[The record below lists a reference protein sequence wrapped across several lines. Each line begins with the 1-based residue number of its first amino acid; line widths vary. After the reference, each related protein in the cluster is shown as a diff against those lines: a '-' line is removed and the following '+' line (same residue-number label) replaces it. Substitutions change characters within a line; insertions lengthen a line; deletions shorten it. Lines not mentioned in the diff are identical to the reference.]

1 MDDIAVVG
9 IGLRFPGNASSPEE
23 LWKVLERGESQ
34 WSEFPKDRLNIDGY
48 YHPGGDRQGSISFR
62 GAHFLK
68 GDFAAF
74 DASFFSVAAEDA
86 KAIDPQQ
93 RILLEASY
101 EALENGNS
109 PSLTPRA
116 HIDTEVTAGIKKEDI
131 DGSDTAVYVG
141 SFVKDYEQV
150 CLRDPDWQPQYAAT
164 GNGIAIMANR
174 ISYFFNLHGPSMT
187 IDTGCSG
194 SLVSVHLA
202 AQSLRSGESSLAIAA
217 GAGMILTPN
226 TMMPMTALNFL
237 SPDGK
242 CFTFDAR
249 ANGYG
254 RGEGIGVVIL
264 KRLSDALR
272 DNDTIRAVIRAT
284 KVNQDGHTTGI
295 TLPSKEAQVANITSI
310 YESAGLDFNQTAYVE
325 CHGTGTQAGDWR
337 ELKAISESLASARTV
352 DNPIVVGSV
361 KPNIGHLEGA
371 AGVAGLIKGVLTL
384 EHGKIPPNIN
394 FENGNP
400 DIDFQA
406 WKVKVPTQMLDWP
419 LSGLRR
425 VSVNCFG
432 FGGTNAHV
440 ILDEAPKYMS
450 ARGLQG
456 NHNSLVT
463 SSAKA
468 SIPDCNTTA
477 GFDPQLFCFSSHEKS
492 GLRRVVESHLPY
504 LSSEEG
510 KEPNFLRNYAYTL
523 GSRRSILEWKHTVVA
538 KSREE
543 LVEKLQSID
552 EAQFSRTSKNKEP
565 KICFLFCGQGAQ
577 FAQMGKDL
585 LPFEAFR
592 DSLEAASS
600 YMKNTLGSPFDLVE
614 EILKGPGE
622 SRISDPRIA
631 QPATTAVQ
639 VALVELLDSF
649 YIAPNYVVGH
659 SSGEIAAAYASGALT
674 KEAAWEV
681 AYYRGVAAS
690 SIYLRT
696 PQLNGAMM
704 VVGLSLLDVRAHFRT
719 SSYRCEIACANSSR
733 STTLSGTKDCI
744 LRAHREFSAKNVF
757 CRILPVQVAY
767 HSSHMLLVENEYK
780 SALALI
786 TPRDDLKALMYS
798 SVTGKRVE
806 GSDLDK
812 HYWAE
817 NLVSHVDFFGAMVS
831 MMKLPALALPE
842 VIIELSPTAALRS
855 PTLDTISDMRHKAS
869 ISYVSVLER
878 KVHGA
883 ISLLQT
889 IGELWSRGYSI
900 NMKKVVSR
908 GSYHVPLKCLAD
920 LPPYPW
926 NHTKS
931 YWHESHLGRANRF
944 REFPRQD
951 LIGAPTADAISFEP
965 RWRGFLRISENPWIQ
980 DHQVQKTII
989 YPAAGM
995 VTMALEGI
1003 CQLIKD
1009 DTTLLGYEITDMRID
1024 KAMIVPSTAHG
1035 LEMAMNF
1042 KRASPVAT
1050 DQKNSPRFEFSIY
1063 SKQLDASWE
1072 QHATGL
1078 IQARHKQG
1086 EWKATFRRHQKRY
1099 ESIEAT
1105 CEESIV
1111 PRQLYEL
1118 LDIVG
1123 MNYGTLFQNITQ
1135 IRKGDNVCVSQV
1147 CVPDTKSKMP
1157 AKFEYDHL
1165 IHPATLDSM
1174 FQTLFAIDN
1183 EPMVPTFIK
1192 SIFVS
1197 SDISRDQGRTFTGYA
1212 SAARTGIRDA
1222 NADIAMTQS
1231 CWTKPSVIING
1242 LHFTGIS
1249 SPDPSAGGFLPNHR
1263 TLCTNVVWQQDFI
1276 HSRTPFAEFLVM
1288 SLAHKYPGISIL
1300 QVGGSKLIAQAVAR
1314 NCQQCGLNSRK
1325 PWFSRY
1331 SVARVSENDD
1341 LLDFLPLSK
1350 GTAWENLVEER
1361 CIDGSEPMP
1370 EYDLIIVCNLEGV
1383 DTSSLFKHLKRPGCL
1398 LEACSKTTGQFTQ
1411 GETVYFQ
1418 TLKKPETPGLK
1429 FRVHRHDV
1437 TMDPKATSDAV
1448 ILLPT
1453 APQPEATSLAG
1464 NLIMQRNSWLTLH
1477 TMRLCEVL
1485 GDPERLKGKTVI
1497 SLLDFAGGETNHAS
1511 VFHWNEGDFNA
1522 FHALQKNARGVLW
1535 ITRSANM
1542 AGKNPKGA
1550 PIIALARTLMSEDPL
1565 KLIVTLDLSMETPLN
1580 SPSVVRNILFT
1591 FLRSFKVAKGLAPRE
1606 LEYAEKHGS
1615 LYIPRLVPIHPLND
1629 IVENSISTE
1638 VLRVPFH
1645 SHPRHLEL
1653 HIARPGL
1660 DDSEMTFTPGTI
1672 FNPKAG
1678 DVEIIFDSA
1687 TLNHI
1692 DLETVMGRT
1701 VDSAVGADFRG
1712 LVSRTGRNVSDLMPG
1727 DRVSG
1732 LVVDGSMQ
1740 NTTQVDSRFV
1750 RKWPYDLTLS
1760 QCVSAYYS
1768 LVKVGRLGRG
1778 KTVLVHAGAS
1788 SFGLAAI
1795 AIASQLSIEVFA
1807 TVKGQDTCL
1816 QRTALRRLGLKN
1828 YYILEAD
1835 SDSFV
1840 KVVCDRTGGKG
1851 VDLVYN
1857 STQDHVEANFECG
1870 TIVQFANKSPCPPTI
1885 RVASTST
1892 SFVSFDLASLLKHD
1906 ADYVSEMLDD
1916 LVKLAE
1922 DDEERFAVDKD
1933 LFKCVK
1939 LPDVKQAFQLV
1950 EKSPYLGLV
1959 TVTGGL
1965 SANPLVPIL
1974 APKRIMHLHQALCK
1988 HSTYLLAGGLGGLGR
2003 SICEL
2008 LVKNGAEHIA
2018 FLSRSGAS
2026 SEASRRFIEE
2036 LTKKGIDAR
2045 VYQADIC
2052 DAKALEK
2059 VIEQDI
2065 LVDMPPIRGVFQCAA
2080 VIKDAV
2086 FENMTY
2092 SDWDAAFRPKTVG
2105 SDNLVRIISAHFTDP
2120 FFIFL
2125 ASSAGAIGNRGQAN
2139 YAAGNYFEDALA
2151 WSCRAQGTH
2160 AVSID
2165 LGPVLG
2171 AGMLAEDAEIL
2182 DMLRASGFYGIRH
2195 QDFLTMIT
2203 HAITMEIA
2211 PGVAMPSR
2219 VIMGIGTGGLI
2230 RQNQPADPYWT
2241 RTAVYSYLNLI
2252 DMPSPDLTVVDGSE
2266 KVDMRS
2272 MLSWCADADAAAQ
2285 TVTTGLSHMLAK
2297 AMNMLPEEIDTGKP
2311 PNVYGVDSLVAVGVR
2326 NWVVTNCGVEVSV
2339 FEVLSNRTIAELGA
2353 EVAVRGGFGLERN

>member
-9 IGLRFPGNASSPEE
+9 IGLRFPGDASSPEG

-48 YHPGGDRQGSISFR
+48 YHPSGDRQGSISFR

-68 GDFAAF
+68 GDFSAF

-93 RILLEASY
+93 RILLETSY
-101 EALENGNS
+101 EALEN
-109 PSLTPRA
+109 
-116 HIDTEVTAGIKKEDI
+116 AGIRKEDI

-174 ISYFFNLHGPSMT
+174 ISYYFNLHGPSMT

-264 KRLSDALR
+264 KRLQDALR

-284 KVNQDGHTTGI
+284 RVNQDGHTTGI

-337 ELKAISESLASARTV
+337 ELKAISESLASVRTV
-352 DNPIVVGSV
+352 GNPIIVGSV

-406 WKVKVPTQMLDWP
+406 WKVKVPTEMMEWP
-419 LSGLRR
+419 LPGLRR

-440 ILDEAPKYMS
+440 IMDEAPKYMS

-468 SIPDCNTTA
+468 SISEYSPTA
-477 GFDPQLFCFSSHEKS
+477 GFDPQVFCFSSHEKS
-492 GLRRVVESHLPY
+492 GLRRVMESHLRY
-504 LSSEEG
+504 VNSQEG
-510 KEPNFLRNYAYTL
+510 NEPNFLRNYAYTI
-523 GSRRSILEWKHTVVA
+523 GSRRSSLEWKHTVVA
-538 KSREE
+538 KSRGE
-543 LVEKLQSID
+543 LIEKLQGID
-552 EAQFSRTSKNKEP
+552 ETKFVRAPKNIKP

-600 YMKNTLGSPFDLVE
+600 YMKKNLGSSFDVLE
-614 EILKGPGE
+614 EILKDENE
-622 SRISDPRIA
+622 SRISIPQIA

-639 VALVELLDSF
+639 VALVDLLDSF
-649 YIAPNYVVGH
+649 LITPNYVLGH
-659 SSGEIAAAYASGALT
+659 SSGEVAAAYASGALT
-674 KEAAWEV
+674 REAAWEV
-681 AYYRGVAAS
+681 AYYRGVVAS
-690 SIYLRT
+690 SIKYEM
-696 PQLNGAMM
+696 PQAQGSMM
-704 VVGLSLLDVRAHFRT
+704 VVGLSVDDVEAHLST
-719 SSYRCEIACANSSR
+719 SSYQCEVACINGPR
-733 STTLSGTKDCI
+733 STTLSGTSECI
-744 LRAHREFSAKNVF
+744 LQANYDFSSKNIF

-767 HSSHMLLVENEYK
+767 HSSHMRSVANEYE
-780 SALALI
+780 SALALV
-786 TPRDDLKALMYS
+786 TPREHIRGVRMFS
-798 SVTGKRVE
+798 SVTGEPVE
-806 GSDLDK
+806 GSSLGK
-812 HYWAE
+812 CYWTN
-817 NLVSHVDFFGAMVS
+817 NLVSPVLFWFAMHS
-831 MMKLPALALPE
+831 MLTLPAEEHPH
-842 VIIELSPTAALRS
+842 VILELSPAAALRS
-855 PTLDTISDMRHKAS
+855 PTMDIIGSTTNYDRATC
-869 ISYVSVLER
+869 YASVLEG
-878 KVHGA
+878 KGIHGA
-883 ISLLQT
+883 ISLL
-889 IGELWSRGYSI
+889 GVVGGLWALGLSI
-900 NMKKVVSR
+900 SMKKVVSR
-908 GSYHVPLKCLAD
+908 GSYQVPLKCLAD

-1003 CQLIKD
+1003 RQLIKGD
-1009 DTTLLGYEITDMRID
+1009 KELLGYDITDMRID
-1024 KAMIVPSTAHG
+1024 KAMVVPNTAHG
-1035 LEMAMNF
+1035 LETALNF
-1042 KRASPVAT
+1042 KRTSPVVAG
-1050 DQKNSPRFEFSIY
+1050 QKNSLCFEFSIY
-1063 SKQLDASWE
+1063 SKPLDAPWE

-1086 EWKATFRRHQKRY
+1086 EWKATFRQHQKRY
-1099 ESIEAT
+1099 ESVKAT
-1105 CEESIV
+1105 CGNPIV

-1118 LDIVG
+1118 LDTVG

-1135 IRKGDNVCVSQV
+1135 IRKGDHGCVSEV
-1147 CVPDTKSKMP
+1147 RVPDTKSKMP

-1174 FQTLFAIDN
+1174 FQTLFAVDN
-1183 EPMVPTFIK
+1183 EPMVPTYVK
-1192 SIFVS
+1192 NIFVS
-1197 SDISRDQGRTFTGYA
+1197 SDISRSQGNTFTGYA
-1212 SAARTGIRDA
+1212 TATRSGIRDA

-1231 CWTKPSVIING
+1231 CWTRPSVVISG

-1249 SPDPSAGGFLPNHR
+1249 NPPPIEGGFLPNHR
-1263 TLCTNVVWQQDFI
+1263 ALCTEIIWQEDAAFGNPLITELFI
-1276 HSRTPFAEFLVM
+1276 DQLTF
-1288 SLAHKYPGISIL
+1288 KYPALSIL
-1300 QVGGSKLIAQAVAR
+1300 QVGGSKHIR
-1314 NCQQCGLNSRK
+1314 NSLGNYYWAASMMQIDPSFTANECLDILDRK
-1325 PWFSRY
+1325 RPCMSSWTLTQ
-1331 SVARVSENDD
+1331 VSEHDGMFNFRPDGE
-1341 LLDFLPLSK
+1341 LLG
-1350 GTAWENLVEER
+1350 GTAER
-1361 CIDGSEPMP
+1361 RSVYGSKPMP
-1370 EYDLIIVCNLEGV
+1370 KYDLIIVANPEAVV
-1383 DTSSLFKHLKRPGCL
+1383 DTSNLFKHLKRPGWL
-1398 LEACSKTTGQFTQ
+1398 LEACHESTEQPIAMGIVRSLELKDENGR
-1411 GETVYFQ
+1411 ELMFQ
-1418 TLKKPETPGLK
+1418 
-1429 FRVHRHDV
+1429 VHHHQ
-1437 TMDPKATSDAV
+1437 ATANSSAVSDLIV
-1448 ILLPT
+1448 LLPNEPT
-1453 APQPEATSLAG
+1453 RAATVLAN
-1464 NLIMQRNSWLTLH
+1464 NLIVKQETWANTQTMQLS
-1477 TMRLCEVL
+1477 EVL
-1485 GDPERLKGKTVI
+1485 EDPTRLKGKVVI
-1497 SLLDFAGGETNHAS
+1497 SLLDFASGEAHHAS
-1511 VFHWNEGDFNA
+1511 VFHWSEDDFNA
-1522 FHALQKNARGVLW
+1522 FHALRENAKGILWVTRG
-1535 ITRSANM
+1535 ANM
-1542 AGKNPKGA
+1542 SSGNPKGA
-1550 PIIALARTLMSEDPL
+1550 PIIALSRTLVSEDPL
-1565 KLIVTLDLSMETPLN
+1565 KIIVTFDLDIPTPLN
-1580 SPSVVRNILFT
+1580 SASVVNNIFVIIS
-1591 FLRSFKVAKGLAPRE
+1591 RSFREDKGPFPRE
-1606 LEYAEKHGS
+1606 LEYAEKGGIIF
-1615 LYIPRLVPIHPLND
+1615 IPRLVPLGELNG
-1629 IVENSISTE
+1629 IVENSISTR
-1638 VLRVPFH
+1638 VLKVPFH
-1645 SHPRHLEL
+1645 SYRRHLKLRIE
-1653 HIARPGL
+1653 RPGL
-1660 DDSEMTFTPGTI
+1660 GSDEMKFVPGDTFKPR
-1672 FNPKAG
+1672 AG
-1678 DVEIIFDSA
+1678 DVEIAFNSA
-1687 TLNHI
+1687 TLNHV
-1692 DLETVMGRT
+1692 DLETIMGRT
-1701 VDSAVGADFRG
+1701 VDSVVGADFRG
-1712 LVSRTGRNVSDLMPG
+1712 SVTRTGRYVSGFMPG

-1732 LVVDGSMQ
+1732 LTIGGSLQ
-1740 NTTQVDSRFV
+1740 NSIQLDHRFV
-1750 RKWPYDLTLS
+1750 RKWPYDLALS
-1760 QCVSAYYS
+1760 QCVIAYHS
-1768 LVKVGRLGRG
+1768 LVKVGRLGQG
-1778 KTVLVHAGAS
+1778 KTVLVHTGAS

-1795 AIASQLSIEVFA
+1795 VVASQLSIEVFA
-1807 TVKGQDTCL
+1807 TVKGPDSSL
-1816 QRTALRRLGLKN
+1816 QRISLQRLGLKGDH
-1828 YYILEAD
+1828 ILEAD
-1835 SDSFV
+1835 TDSFV
-1840 KVVCDRTGGKG
+1840 KVVCDSTGGKG

-1857 STQDHVEANFECG
+1857 STQDHVETNFKCVRRG
-1870 TIVQFANKSPCPPTI
+1870 KSPCPPPI
-1885 RVASTST
+1885 RITPTSAS
-1892 SFVSFDLASLLKHD
+1892 FINFDLANLLKHD
-1906 ADYVSEMLDD
+1906 ADYVSELLDE
-1916 LVKLAE
+1916 LVKFAE
-1922 DDEERFAVDKD
+1922 HHEKFAVDKD
-1933 LFKCVK
+1933 LLKCVE
-1939 LPDVKQAFQLV
+1939 LPNIKQAFELV

-1965 SANPLVPIL
+1965 KSNPLVPIL
-1974 APKRIMHLHQALCK
+1974 APKRIKSLPEALCNK
-1988 HSTYLLAGGLGGLGR
+1988 STYLLAGGLGGLGR

-2026 SEASRRFIEE
+2026 SEASRLFIKD
-2036 LTKKGIDAR
+2036 LKDKGIDVQ
-2045 VYQADIC
+2045 VYQVDIC

-2059 VIEQDI
+2059 VIEQDV
-2065 LVDMPPIRGVFQCAA
+2065 LLDMPPIKGVFQCAA

-2092 SDWDAAFRPKTVG
+2092 SDWNAAFRPKTIG
-2105 SDNLVRIISAHFTDP
+2105 SDNLVEIISARAKDP

-2125 ASSAGAIGNRGQAN
+2125 SSSAGVIGSRGQAN
-2139 YAAGNYFEDALA
+2139 YAAGNCFQDALA
-2151 WSCRAQGTH
+2151 RSYRSEGKH

-2171 AGMLAEDAEIL
+2171 AGMLAEDDGIL

-2195 QDFLTMIT
+2195 QDFLTVMA
-2203 HAITMEIA
+2203 HAITMEVDPITE
-2211 PGVAMPSR
+2211 MPPQ

-2230 RQNQPADPYWT
+2230 RQNQPADPYWS
-2241 RTAVYSYLNLI
+2241 RTALYGHLNLI
-2252 DMPSPDLTVVDGSE
+2252 DMPRSDPTVVGSSE
-2266 KVDMRS
+2266 KADMRYS
-2272 MLSWCADADAAAQ
+2272 LFYCADTGAAAQ
-2285 TVTTGLSHMLAK
+2285 IITTGLSQMLAK

-2339 FEVLSNRTIAELGA
+2339 FEVLSDKTVAELGA
-2353 EVAVRGGFGLERN
+2353 EVAMRGGFGLDKN